1 MARIRRRAYP
11 VVHDER
17 LTEMVNDPKYGR
29 SGNARGKRNTGSKGQ
44 SSKSQQLPN
53 KPRRG

>member
-11 VVHDER
+11 RFDASPPALVES
-17 LTEMVNDPKYGR
+17 KYGR
-29 SGNARGKRNTGSKGQ
+29 NGNARGKRNTGSKGQ

>member
-1 MARIRRRAYP
+1 MARTRRRAYP
-11 VVHDER
+11 AEP
-17 LTEMVNDPKYGR
+17 LTDTKYGKR
-29 SGNARGKRNTGSKGQ
+29 GNARGKRSTGSKGQ